1 MEYIALGCMTG
12 TSLDGIDCS
21 LIKSDGT
28 SQVIQIS
35 NDFTPYSKK
44 LQKKLSKT
52 IRDQYLDDLEVVRL
66 LNEEYQHAIDNFI
79 LKNKIKIDVIGIH
92 GQTIY
97 HNALLK
103 LSIQLYDK
111 KIRYSSKAPIIC
123 NFRKNDILNGGNGA
137 PIIPIYHQ
145 IIANQLQIK
154 STIFVNIGGVTNF
167 TIIDNGEIRAG
178 DSSFG
183 NALINDLLISK
194 TNYKF
199 DDNGSIS
206 RTGKKISNLFNLII
220 KDDFFKKKLPK
231 SLDRNYFHHYIN
243 DINLNNSIED
253 IIYTFLS
260 IIPYSINQIINDKK
274 NYKVI
279 LMGGGRKNLTLV
291 KLFKEIFDDLSLI
304 DDFNFD
310 GDFIES
316 QGMGLLA
323 IRYLNK
329 ITSTYKSTTGV
340 SKDIYLGEKV

>member
-28 SQVIQIS
+28 SKVIQIS

-44 LQKKLSKT
+44 LQKKLSKI

-66 LNEEYQHAIDNFI
+66 LNEEYQHAINNLI

-97 HNALLK
+97 HNSLLK

-111 KIRYSSKAPIIC
+111 KIKYNSKAPIIC

-167 TIIDNGEIRAG
+167 TIIDNGQIIAG

-231 SLDRNYFHHYIN
+231 SLDRNYFHHYVN
-243 DINLNNSIED
+243 DINLNYSIED

-329 ITSTYKSTTGV
+329 ITSTYESTTGV

>member
-1 MEYIALGCMTG
+1 M
-12 TSLDGIDCS
+12 CS
-21 LIKSDGT
+21 T
-28 SQVIQIS
+28 YV
-35 NDFTPYSKK
+35 
-44 LQKKLSKT
+44 
-52 IRDQYLDDLEVVRL
+52 
-66 LNEEYQHAIDNFI
+66 
-79 LKNKIKIDVIGIH
+79 
-92 GQTIY
+92 
-97 HNALLK
+97 
-103 LSIQLYDK
+103 YDK
-111 KIRYSSKAPIIC
+111 KIRYNSKAPIIC
-123 NFRKNDILNGGNGA
+123 NFRKNDILNGGDGA

-206 RTGKKISNLFNLII
+206 RTGKKISNLFDLII
-220 KDDFFKKKLPK
+220 KDNFFKEKLPK
-231 SLDRNYFHHYIN
+231 SLDRNYFHHYVN
-243 DINLNNSIED
+243 DINLNYSIED

-329 ITSTYKSTTGV
+329 ITSTYESTTGV

>member
-28 SQVIQIS
+28 SKVIQIS

-44 LQKKLSKT
+44 LQKKLSKI

-66 LNEEYQHAIDNFI
+66 LNEEYQHAINNLI

-97 HNALLK
+97 HNSLLK

-111 KIRYSSKAPIIC
+111 KIKYNSKAPIIC

-231 SLDRNYFHHYIN
+231 SLDRNYFHHYVN

-253 IIYTFLS
+253 IIYTLLS
-260 IIPYSINQIINDKK
+260 IIPFSINQIINNKK
-274 NYKVI
+274 TYKVI

-329 ITSTYKSTTGV
+329 ITSTYESTTGV
-340 SKDIYLGEKV
+340 LKDIYLGEKV

>member
-21 LIKSDGT
+21 LIKSDGI
-28 SQVIQIS
+28 SKVIQIS

-44 LQKKLSKT
+44 LQKKLSKI

-66 LNEEYQHAIDNFI
+66 LNEEYQHAINNLI
-79 LKNKIKIDVIGIH
+79 LKSKIKIDVIGIH

-97 HNALLK
+97 HNSLLK

-111 KIRYSSKAPIIC
+111 KIKYNSKAPIIC

-231 SLDRNYFHHYIN
+231 SLDRNYFHHYVN
-243 DINLNNSIED
+243 EINLNNSIED

-340 SKDIYLGEKV
+340 LKDIYLGEKV

>member
-28 SQVIQIS
+28 SKVIQIS

-66 LNEEYQHAIDNFI
+66 LNEEYQHAINNLI

-97 HNALLK
+97 HNSLLK

-111 KIRYSSKAPIIC
+111 KIKYNSKAPIIC

-274 NYKVI
+274 KYKVI

-291 KLFKEIFDDLSLI
+291 KLFKEMFDDLSLI
-304 DDFNFD
+304 DNFNFD

-329 ITSTYKSTTGV
+329 ITSTYESTTGV